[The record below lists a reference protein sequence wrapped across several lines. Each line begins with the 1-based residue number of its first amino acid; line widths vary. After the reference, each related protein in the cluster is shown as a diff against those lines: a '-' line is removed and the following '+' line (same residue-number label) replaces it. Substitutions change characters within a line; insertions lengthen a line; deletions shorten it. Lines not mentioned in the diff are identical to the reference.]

1 MLALAHASVL
11 SLVVHVSLTAVF
23 LLVFPVAAGRLA
35 GNTSHIY
42 PSSFTPLSADPSSG
56 HGLTTSHITR
66 LPAALGVA
74 GSASLAILVAAATI
88 LLYSWVARRAVAA
101 VGVGCGSRERVTSH
115 RLESINLHLTSGE
128 PTSCL
133 LPQQQAF
140 SVLSSLTISMAGA
153 DEPQLSEILECF
165 TNAPSLRSLKLR
177 ATHAS
182 ESWLLANFPWSQL
195 TNLNLDLPLL
205 VESVRDFLVQCPTLQ
220 VAILPSLVGLND
232 ENITAPLTPV
242 YTLPKL
248 RRLEVASKGDGLLFL
263 LNSISLP
270 ALESL
275 SLSTLENPPDA
286 FLAPDLS
293 LSVAALTPTELFSIL
308 RPLTATLR
316 TLEIRKCRCITNDL
330 FHDLKDA
337 SAGPEP
343 LQLPELTTLTLHVV
357 ASLNT
362 LDGDVVA
369 DTLDT
374 LASARHR
381 SDAPFP
387 KLRTVGLYGLPYLQ
401 SESGQIEHVQRRLTA
416 LRRSGIRTLVLRLGR
431 DDKAPAHITA
441 SPKDQVRPIVF
452 ADKEPEPVVPRSQ
465 PTIVDAF
472 SFNPYDFGFT
482 ANSPSPKHRIRPIF
496 LKTKNP
502 SQ

>member
-1 MLALAHASVL
+1 MHRFPPEILGHIFICCRDVDHAQYSFAVCQNAPMVLTHVCSLWRRVAHS
-11 SLVVHVSLTAVF
+11 
-23 LLVFPVAAGRLA
+23 
-35 GNTSHIY
+35 
-42 PSSFTPLSADPSSG
+42 TPPLW
-56 HGLTTSHITR
+56 TTLR
-66 LPAALGVA
+66 LPKSAFKDDGPPILPQMLERSRSLPLCITVETMPNEFCNHCRGRHIVRPDYGDRRWLDLVWAA
-74 GSASLAILVAAATI
+74 
-88 LLYSWVARRAVAA
+88 
-101 VGVGCGSRERVTSH
+101 SH

-416 LRRSGIRTLVLRLGR
+416 LRRSG
-431 DDKAPAHITA
+431 
-441 SPKDQVRPIVF
+441 
-452 ADKEPEPVVPRSQ
+452 
-465 PTIVDAF
+465 
-472 SFNPYDFGFT
+472 
-482 ANSPSPKHRIRPIF
+482 F
-496 LKTKNP
+496 LILA
-502 SQ
+502 